1 MANAKQEQL
10 IKAFKEILK
19 AESYG
24 SQGEIVDALKSQ
36 SFDNISQCKEC
47 GRVMAI
53 HDSSSLVQHVKTLHP
68 SIYQVYY

>member
-24 SQGEIVDALKSQ
+24 SQGEIVDALKHKVSTT
-36 SFDNISQCKEC
+36 SANLKSLEC
-47 GRVMAI
+47 
-53 HDSSSLVQHVKTLHP
+53 
-68 SIYQVYY
+68 